1 MSPLTLLIRKNMKST
16 ILACALGAALLAT
29 IVAAAPQISTQDQTE
44 ISLGYHHLTED
55 YYQSVSPQ
63 RVLDSVRSELLAT
76 LKHSGVK
83 QAVLPRMHASRL
95 EDTDIAEIDREVQSA
110 ARDGHER
117 VSVHLLS
124 YAALDGMM
132 QSVHDVYT
140 VFLTPK
146 EFAALNQDLDGTDF
160 GGIGIVIQQDPV
172 SHYIAVEDIIP
183 NGPGDRAG
191 LQQDDVILSIDGIST
206 KNMTPQVASTH
217 LRGKEGSTVS
227 LGIQR
232 AGKPLPQPI
241 VITREKI
248 HDVSV
253 FQKML
258 PNQIGYVELTI
269 FGQDTGT
276 ELVQALDRL
285 EQEHV
290 RAIVLDLRDNGGGYL
305 DSAIAVS
312 SKFIPSGPI
321 VSVEQRPSNVTTWEA
336 DDTAIPPVPLAVLVN
351 GHTASAAEITSGAIQ
366 DSGVGTIV
374 GTRTFGKGVVQT
386 IYPFP
391 DGSALK
397 ITTARYLTP
406 LNHNINH
413 IGIQPNL
420 IVAENAQPRFG
431 DPSHDAQ
438 LRRAIDYLDT
448 RISQLDSSNE

>member
-1 MSPLTLLIRKNMKST
+1 MKTT
-16 ILACALGAALLAT
+16 ILACALGAAILAT
-29 IVAAAPQISTQDQTE
+29 VAAAAPVNTQISAQDQTD
-44 ISLGYHHLTED
+44 IALGYRHLTED
-55 YYQSVSPQ
+55 YYESASPQ
-63 RVLDSVRSELLAT
+63 NVLDGVRAGLLAT

-83 QAVLPRMHASRL
+83 KAALPRMHASRL
-95 EDTDIAEIDREVQSA
+95 QDADVAEIDREVQTA
-110 ARDGHER
+110 AREAHSR
-117 VSVHLLS
+117 IPIHALS
-124 YAALDGMM
+124 YAAVDGMM

-146 EFAALNQDLDGTDF
+146 EFAGLNQDLDGTDF
-160 GGIGIVIQQDPV
+160 GGIGIVIQQDPATR
-172 SHYIAVEDIIP
+172 YITVEEIIP
-183 NGPGDRAG
+183 NGPADRAG
-191 LQQDDVILSIDGIST
+191 VQQDDVITSIDGIST
-206 KNMTPQVASTH
+206 KNMSAQIASTH
-217 LRGKEGSTVS
+217 LRGKEGSAVS

-253 FQKML
+253 FEKML
-258 PNQIGYVELTI
+258 PNQIGYVEVTI
-269 FGQDTGT
+269 FGEDTGS
-276 ELVQALDRL
+276 ELAQALDRL

-312 SKFIPSGPI
+312 SKFIASGPI
-321 VSVEQRPSNVTTWEA
+321 VSVEQRTSNVTTWEA

-366 DSGVGTIV
+366 DSGVGTII

-386 IYPFP
+386 IYPLP

-420 IVAENAQPRFG
+420 VVAENTQPRYGFP
-431 DPSHDAQ
+431 DHDAQ
-438 LRRAIDYLDT
+438 LRRAVDYLDS
-448 RISQLDSSNE
+448 RISQLDSNNE